1 MNSNKIATKIFA
13 IIFIVLI
20 GYITYIATRPP
31 IPVIIQA
38 GHQGRT
44 SGNTG
49 AENGNE
55 REVVWNILV
64 ANEVAKQL
72 KTWGIESLR
81 VPADTKFLK
90 AKIAVAIHFDSAKRT
105 CRSGASI
112 GYPNSN
118 SLSLANRWKS
128 LYNSYFP
135 FGWHEDNFTPN
146 LKYYY
151 AYHWIKADKFVVLEL
166 GELTCDKQ
174 LKWLKPRL
182 KHIAHLIA
190 YAIATELGYDVKK
203 PNL

>member
-13 IIFIVLI
+13 IILIVLI
-20 GYITYIATRPP
+20 GYITYIATRPS

-55 REVVWNILV
+55 REVIWNILV

-72 KTWGIESLR
+72 ETWGIESLR

-90 AKIAVAIHFDSAKRT
+90 AKIAVAIHFDSAKRI
-105 CRSGASI
+105 CHSGASI

-146 LKYYY
+146 LKNYY

-182 KHIAHLIA
+182 KQIAHLIA